1 MHYDPSDKSLAF
13 FRQCD
18 GVLRIVISWIVIS
31 FFLLGHELFIME
43 WTFTAIAKTPL
54 VSFKRF
60 ITHFKQLERKL
71 QEISRIAVT
80 EPTLCSY
87 EMLCM
92 QKNKL
97 TTSEVNVWQALL
109 HSFNFFHF

>member
-1 MHYDPSDKSLAF
+1 
-13 FRQCD
+13 
-18 GVLRIVISWIVIS
+18 
-31 FFLLGHELFIME
+31 ME